1 MKKQW
6 IALFLLSFTLSACI
20 GNNDSNKDSD
30 KDNRVALPDINPN
43 LSTESPEGIWML
55 HMDIDMNE
63 TAIGSFGQKDVDD
76 SYFIRQLATI
86 QGIADSN
93 KYEIN
98 SYCGDSSD
106 LNSNSAIIATQSDSM
121 IPYEWEFSED
131 QLRSFSSPPD
141 NFSRYWKM
149 FYPELLWQSQE
160 EGQLSF
166 KQNLTITGN
175 ISHKILVNY
184 EPSERYNSDPYV
196 IIPLSGAHDIK
207 YNKIMKI
214 SGVKISD
221 SIHIDDAPELAYT
234 LNIQSEDLSISN
246 ITSQLFCLKSNE
258 KTSKITTTS
267 SEKNSMET
275 QSIQALNIGIN
286 SSPEEETLYFGVR
299 KYLQADLTS
308 LYLDQPKSN
317 SYHSISTCPKQDLNE
332 NCQSPVKFDLTL
344 DSKSKNSFSTKAD
357 IVGHDGE
364 EIRTDFSLLIQP

>member
-1 MKKQW
+1 MNKQW

-20 GNNDSNKDSD
+20 GNNDN

-43 LSTESPEGIWML
+43 LSSESPEGIWML

-63 TAIGSFGQKDVDD
+63 TAIGSFGQRDVDD
-76 SYFIRQLATI
+76 SYFIRQLVTI
-86 QGIADSN
+86 QGIADST

-98 SYCGDSSD
+98 SYCGY
-106 LNSNSAIIATQSDSM
+106 LPGPNSNSTILSTLSDSM

-131 QLRSFSSPPD
+131 QLRNVSTHDDHF
-141 NFSRYWKM
+141 NQYWKM

-184 EPSERYNSDPYV
+184 APSDLYNSAPYV
-196 IIPLSGAHDIK
+196 IIPLSGAHDIE

-221 SIHIDDAPELAYT
+221 SIHIDDAPELVYT
-234 LNIQSEDLSISN
+234 LNIQSEDLSLSN
-246 ITSQLFCLKSNE
+246 TTSQLFCLKSNE

-267 SEKNSMET
+267 SEKNSIET
-275 QSIQALNIGIN
+275 QFIQALNIGIN
-286 SSPEEETLYFGVR
+286 SSSEEETLYFGVR
-299 KYLQADLTS
+299 KYLQADLKS

-317 SYHSISTCPKQDLNE
+317 SYHSMSTCPKKNLDE
-332 NCQSPVKFDLTL
+332 NCQNPVKFDLTL
-344 DSKSKNSFSTKAD
+344 DSQSKNNLSTKAN

-364 EIRTDFSLLIQP
+364 EIRANFSLFIQP

>member
-6 IALFLLSFTLSACI
+6 IALFLLSFTLTACI
-20 GNNDSNKDSD
+20 GNNDNNKDSD

-131 QLRSFSSPPD
+131 QLRNVSTHDD
-141 NFSRYWKM
+141 NFSQYWKM
-149 FYPELLWQSQE
+149 LYPDLLWQSQE

-175 ISHKILVNY
+175 ISHEIL
-184 EPSERYNSDPYV
+184 
-196 IIPLSGAHDIK
+196 DIF
-207 YNKIMKI
+207 
-214 SGVKISD
+214 
-221 SIHIDDAPELAYT
+221 
-234 LNIQSEDLSISN
+234 QF
-246 ITSQLFCLKSNE
+246 LF
-258 KTSKITTTS
+258 
-267 SEKNSMET
+267 
-275 QSIQALNIGIN
+275 
-286 SSPEEETLYFGVR
+286 
-299 KYLQADLTS
+299 
-308 LYLDQPKSN
+308 
-317 SYHSISTCPKQDLNE
+317 
-332 NCQSPVKFDLTL
+332 
-344 DSKSKNSFSTKAD
+344 
-357 IVGHDGE
+357 
-364 EIRTDFSLLIQP
+364 